1 MSSKFWE
8 NKSGN
13 PKIWMKLS
21 YETRPTD
28 KRKRRDMKLLVT
40 DITTLT
46 FFVSINYY

>member
-28 KRKRRDMKLLVT
+28 KTKIYEATSNGHHNSDLNIFGV
-40 DITTLT
+40 
-46 FFVSINYY
+46 